1 MTVGDDF
8 RTIHFA
14 THSNFPFAC
23 KGMKDSTGSARR
35 YVLLG
40 FAATFFLVGVKI
52 FTERTSVRYRPESLT
67 FELLRSMLPSLHPVQ
82 DLPVVVDISMIRETD
97 GQIID
102 LNKLQEIIAAI
113 AEQKP
118 RAIAIDVVLTPGS
131 DDPAS
136 QDEAA
141 KVTPE
146 QRQAYVEF
154 LDFCLK
160 LKEDTRVPIF
170 ISVGKNRT
178 AGEPQAWLGQEN
190 YQELAATANTFKGDK
205 TRLPIWIKAGPEA
218 PKLFSLSASL
228 SRSYTQPQLPE
239 GISWALETTEEE
251 LPGAQRHPGA
261 TLEYADA
268 PVNFSRFE
276 AIRHDTLS
284 TVSRISINE
293 AGEKFRRKMVL
304 LGDATLEKA
313 VNVVEVPGQSGP
325 VPGVYLHA
333 CGAYTFAREPLYEI
347 KLTARLVLDV
357 CLSLLVFGG
366 LARLRYQHPDEK
378 ETSHTRRPY
387 AWFVYIGG
395 IALLLAAL
403 LFVYWLGLLWL
414 DFLLVAL
421 AVWLQP
427 TFDKLVSWLSRRPHD
442 SACNESDTVYE
453 SRKGYDKVTSLNEAL
468 SVRPNDV
475 MILNELAITYM
486 ELGDFKKAL
495 AAVQRGIRVE
505 PENYQ
510 LQNTLKAIQEAQGSA
525 TSTGGNMPHSNRRK
539 ILFIAANPTDASRI
553 QTDLEHRIIRA
564 EMARGSH
571 RDVFE
576 FLPTQLAVTI
586 TELLRAMN
594 AKPNIVHFSGH
605 GDTDGIRITK
615 DDNRS
620 QVLTADILERL
631 FKPLAEFTEVVVL
644 NSCYSAIQAESISK
658 LGMYVVGNNLPVG
671 DAAAISFAKGL
682 YNGLS
687 EGKSLEAAVND
698 ARIVVMA
705 EAPGFASVIEVWKD
719 GSRLPL

>member
-1 MTVGDDF
+1 
-8 RTIHFA
+8 
-14 THSNFPFAC
+14 
-23 KGMKDSTGSARR
+23 MKDSAGSARR

-40 FAATFFLVGVKI
+40 FATTLLLVGVKI
-52 FTERTSVRYRPESLT
+52 FTEHTSVGYRPESLT
-67 FELLRSMLPSLHPVQ
+67 FETLQSTLPSLHPVQ
-82 DLPVVVDISMIRETD
+82 ELPVVVVDISKIRETD

-102 LNKLQEIIAAI
+102 LNKLQEITAAI

-118 RAIAIDVVLTPGS
+118 RAIAIGVVLTPGS
-131 DDPAS
+131 EYPAS

-141 KVTPE
+141 QVTPE
-146 QRQAYVEF
+146 KSQAYIAF

-160 LKEDTRVPIF
+160 LKEDTNVPIF
-170 ISVGKNRT
+170 ISVGKGRT
-178 AGEPQAWLGQEN
+178 AGEPQAWLGQEK
-190 YQELAATANTFKGDK
+190 YQELAATAITFKDGR
-205 TRLPIWIKAGPEA
+205 TRLPIWIKAGPA
-218 PKLFSLSASL
+218 AKKLFSLSVSL
-228 SRSYTQPQLPE
+228 ARSYAQPQLPG

-261 TLEYADA
+261 ALEYADA

-313 VNVVEVPGQSGP
+313 VDVAEVPGQNGS

-347 KLTARLVLDV
+347 NLTVRLVLDA

-366 LARLRYQHPDEK
+366 LARLRYRHPDEN
-378 ETSHTRRPY
+378 ETSHARRPY
-387 AWFVYIGG
+387 ALFVYVGG

-403 LFVYWLGLLWL
+403 LLVYWMGLLWL

-427 TFDKLVSWLSRRPHD
+427 TFDKLVSRLSGRPHA
-442 SACNESDTVYE
+442 SARSESNTVYE
-453 SRKGYDKVTSLNEAL
+453 SRKGYDKVAALNEAL
-468 SVRPNDV
+468 NVKPNDV
-475 MILNELAITYM
+475 MLLNELAITYV
-486 ELGDFKKAL
+486 ELGDFKQAL
-495 AAVQRGIRVE
+495 AAVQRGIRLE
-505 PENYQ
+505 PENHQ
-510 LQNTLKAIQEAQGSA
+510 LQNTLKAIQEAQGSP
-525 TSTGGNMPHSNRRK
+525 TSTGSDMSNSNRRK

-564 EMARGSH
+564 EIGRGSH

-576 FLPTQLAVTI
+576 FLPPQLAVTI

-594 AKPNIVHFSGH
+594 ARPNIVHFSGH

-631 FKPLAEFTEVVVL
+631 FKPLAEFTEVVIL
-644 NSCYSAIQAESISK
+644 NSCYSATQAESISN

-671 DAAAISFAKGL
+671 DVAAISFAKGL

-698 ARIVVMA
+698 ALIVVMA
-705 EAPGFASVIEVWKD
+705 EAPSSASVIEVWKD

>member
-1 MTVGDDF
+1 
-8 RTIHFA
+8 
-14 THSNFPFAC
+14 
-23 KGMKDSTGSARR
+23 MKDSAGSARR

-40 FAATFFLVGVKI
+40 FAATLFLVGVKI
-52 FTERTSVRYRPESLT
+52 FTERTSVGYRPESLT
-67 FELLRSMLPSLHPVQ
+67 FKLLQSTLPSLHPVQ
-82 DLPVVVDISMIRETD
+82 DLPVVVVDISKMRETD

-102 LNKLQEIIAAI
+102 LNKLQEITAAI

-118 RAIAIDVVLTPGS
+118 SAIAIDVVLTPGS
-131 DDPAS
+131 EEPTS

-146 QRQAYVEF
+146 QNQAYVNF
-154 LDFCLK
+154 LDFCLQ
-160 LKEDTRVPIF
+160 LKEDARVPIF
-170 ISVGKNRT
+170 ISVGRRRT
-178 AGEPQAWLGQEN
+178 AGEPQAWLGQEK
-190 YQELAATANTFKGDK
+190 YQELAATANTFKSDK

-228 SRSYTQPQLPE
+228 SRSYARPRLPG

-304 LGDATLEKA
+304 LGDATLGQKA
-313 VNVVEVPGQSGP
+313 VNVVEVPGQNGP

-347 KLTARLVLDV
+347 KLAARLVLDA

-366 LARLRYQHPDEK
+366 LARLRYRRPDGN
-378 ETSHTRRPY
+378 ETSHARRPY
-387 AWFVYIGG
+387 DSFVLVGG
-395 IALLLAAL
+395 IVLLPAAL
-403 LFVYWLGLLWL
+403 LFVYWMGLLWL

-421 AVWLQP
+421 AVLLQP
-427 TFDKLVSWLSRRPHD
+427 TFDKLVSRLAGRPHA
-442 SACNESDTVYE
+442 SARDESNTVYE
-453 SRKGYDKVTSLNEAL
+453 SSRKGHDEVTTLNEAL
-468 SVRPNDV
+468 NLRPNDV
-475 MILNELAITYM
+475 MLLNELAITYS

-495 AAVQRGIRVE
+495 AAVQRGIGLE
-505 PENYQ
+505 PENHQ
-510 LQNTLKAIQEAQGSA
+510 LQNTLKAILEAQGGP
-525 TSTGGNMPHSNRRK
+525 TSTGRNMPDSNRRK

-564 EMARGSH
+564 EMGRGSH

-576 FLPTQLAVTI
+576 FLPPQLAVTI

-594 AKPNIVHFSGH
+594 ARPSIVHFSGH

-644 NSCYSAIQAESISK
+644 NSCYSATQAESISK
-658 LGMYVVGNNLPVG
+658 LGMYVVGNDLPVG

-687 EGKSLEAAVND
+687 EGKSVEAAVND
-698 ARIVVMA
+698 ALIVVMA
-705 EAPGFASVIEVWKD
+705 EAPGYASVIEVWKD
-719 GSRLPL
+719 GSRVPL